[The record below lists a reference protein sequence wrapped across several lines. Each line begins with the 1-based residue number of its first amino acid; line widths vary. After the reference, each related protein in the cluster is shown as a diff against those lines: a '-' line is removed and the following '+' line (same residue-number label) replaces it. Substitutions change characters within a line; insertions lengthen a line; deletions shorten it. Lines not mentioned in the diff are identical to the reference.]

1 VQEKI
6 TVKRLADLAG
16 ISVRT
21 LHYYDE
27 IKLLGP
33 ESRSSRGYRQYDEDA
48 VVKLQQILFFRELG
62 FSLDDI
68 KAIVSRPDFDV
79 LQALESHRELLMK
92 KAARTQDLLTT
103 VEKTIERMKGKRNM
117 DIKEFYQGFSDEKIE
132 YYRQE
137 VRKRW
142 GEKALQESES
152 RVRKMG
158 KEKFAEIQA
167 EGGRIFRNIA
177 DNMGKGPES
186 LVVREQIGKWRVW
199 LENFHHYSD
208 EAVLGLGR
216 GYSQD
221 PEFAEFFN
229 KIHGGLAEFMTQA
242 VEYYF
247 SGKNEK

>member
-1 VQEKI
+1 M
-6 TVKRLADLAG
+6 ADLAG

-27 IKLLGP
+27 IKLLDP
-33 ESRSSRGYRQYDEDA
+33 ESRSAGGYRQYDEEA

-68 KAIVSRPDFDV
+68 KAIISRPDFDV
-79 LQALESHRELLMK
+79 LQALESHRDLLTK
-92 KAARTQDLLTT
+92 KAARTQELLAT
-103 VEKTIERMKGKRNM
+103 VGKTIERMKGKRNM
-117 DIKEFYQGFSDEKIE
+117 DIKEFYEGFSDEKIE
-132 YYRQE
+132 YYREE

-152 RVRKMG
+152 RVINMG

-167 EGGRIFRNIA
+167 EGGRIFQSIA
-177 DNMGKGPES
+177 DNMAKGAENRS
-186 LVVREQIGKWRVW
+186 VQEQIGKWRVW

-221 PEFAEFFN
+221 PEFAKFFN
-229 KIHGGLAEFMTQA
+229 NIHEGLAEFMTNA
-242 VEYYF
+242 VEYYL
-247 SGKNEK
+247 NREE